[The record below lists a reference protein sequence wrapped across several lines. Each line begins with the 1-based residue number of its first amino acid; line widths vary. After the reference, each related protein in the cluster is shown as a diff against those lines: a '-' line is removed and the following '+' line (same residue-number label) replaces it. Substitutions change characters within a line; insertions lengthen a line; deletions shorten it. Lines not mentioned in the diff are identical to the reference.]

1 MQKILVIALAGA
13 PNAGKS
19 TSINKIIGQ
28 KIAIVTS
35 KCQTTRFNTKGITN
49 IDDTQLIFIDTP
61 GLFKPS
67 KSLEKSIVKQANLGL
82 EEAELICF
90 IVDAT
95 FAKKQDFSSILKQ
108 LQTLK
113 KPTILL
119 LNKVDRL
126 KTKSELL
133 QLSQYMNGLYN
144 FDAIFMISAKKGT
157 GLDEVLNYM
166 KNKAIEGDWLF
177 DPDIASNITD
187 KTLSEEITREVLY
200 YTLGAE
206 LPYTLEVQTELWE
219 EKEDGSIKIN
229 QVIHILKGSQKKI
242 ILGTRGQKLKSIGQ
256 RARKQISKILNKN
269 VHLFLYVKVK
279 PDWIERSVAGFGKCD
294 VTPKR

>member
-1 MQKILVIALAGA
+1 MQKTLVIALAGC

-19 TSINKIIGQ
+19 TLVNKIVGQ

-49 IDDTQLIFIDTP
+49 IDDTQLVFIDTP

-67 KSLEKSIVKQANLGL
+67 RPLEKSIVKQANLGL
-82 EEAELICF
+82 EEADLICF

-113 KPTILL
+113 KPIILL
-119 LNKVDRL
+119 LNKVDAL
-126 KTKSELL
+126 KIKSELL
-133 QLSQYMNGLYN
+133 QLSQDMNRLYN
-144 FDAIFMISAKKGT
+144 FDSTFMISAKKGT
-157 GLDEVLNYM
+157 GINEVLNYM
-166 KNKAIEGDWLF
+166 QAKAIEGPWLF
-177 DPDIASNITD
+177 DQDIASNITD
-187 KTLSEEITREVLY
+187 RNLAEEITREALY
-200 YTLGAE
+200 YALGAE
-206 LPYTLEVQTELWE
+206 LPYALEVQTELWE
-219 EKEDGSIKIN
+219 DKEDGSVKIN
-229 QVIHILKGSQKKI
+229 QVIHILKASQKKI

-256 RARKQISKILNKN
+256 RAREQIAKILERN

-279 PDWIERSVAGFGKCD
+279 PDWIERRVAGFGN
-294 VTPKR
+294 